1 MRTLLE
7 TVATYLQNEGWNF
20 DTEPEHDRL
29 VGYVN
34 GDNATWQWLLTTLED
49 DENHI
54 VRIYS
59 NLPVN
64 IPEGRRL
71 AIAELI
77 TRINDSLGSG
87 HFEMDFA
94 DGQVCCKTMLN
105 LMDGTLTK
113 AMFMR
118 IFMLNL
124 TITEQNIQTIMG
136 VAFGGME
143 PAAAMEMQEAE
154 GEVLH

>member
-7 TVATYLQNEGWNF
+7 TVATYLKNEGWNF
-20 DTEPEHDRL
+20 EKEPEDDRL

-94 DGQVCCKTMLN
+94 DGQVRCKTMLN

-118 IFMLNL
+118 IFILNL

-136 VAFGGME
+136 GFRRHGTCCRDGDAGSRG
-143 PAAAMEMQEAE
+143 
-154 GEVLH
+154 